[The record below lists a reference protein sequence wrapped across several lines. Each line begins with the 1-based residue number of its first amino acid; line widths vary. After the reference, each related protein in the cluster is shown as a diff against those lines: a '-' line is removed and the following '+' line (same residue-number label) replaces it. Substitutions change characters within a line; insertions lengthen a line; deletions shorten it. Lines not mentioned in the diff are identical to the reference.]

1 MEPTCRIKV
10 LKLKGSQG
18 KEIEDTLIEEVR
30 FDIRLNGEKLVS
42 LVATPVELEALA
54 VGYLLSEGIV
64 TRERGLAAL
73 KVVQEGMH
81 LDVSADAI
89 DSESVKRLSAETV
102 MLSGCGKGH
111 ASNIDPQHIEQAVNR
126 SDYRVSAQTLC
137 AAMEGFLDHCKLY
150 FETGAV
156 HTAQL
161 IFEDGSYL
169 VSEDIALHNA
179 VDKVMGKAAI
189 AQRDTSRAMLLLS
202 GRLTSEMV
210 AKSVMHVIPIVA
222 SRTAATCI
230 GVKIAEKFGVT
241 LAGFVRGD
249 KMNLYAHPHRIIV

>member
-1 MEPTCRIKV
+1 MEPTCRINIV
-10 LKLKGSQG
+10 RLKGSQ
-18 KEIEDTLIEEVR
+18 KKQIEDTLIEEVR
-30 FDIRLNGEKLVS
+30 FDIWLNGNKLIG
-42 LVATPVELEALA
+42 LVATPIELEALA
-54 VGYLLSEGIV
+54 IGYLVSENII
-64 TRERGLAAL
+64 ERDA
-73 KVVQEGMH
+73 
-81 LDVSADAI
+81 DVSALAFSQDGMRI
-89 DSESVKRLSAETV
+89 DIAFDHAKAESIERLTSEAV

-111 ASNIDPQHIEQAVNR
+111 ASNIDPERIEKAVN
-126 SDYRVSAQTLC
+126 SSSYTVDAVKLC
-137 AAMEGFLDHCKLY
+137 NAMEGFLDHCKFY

-161 IFEDGSYL
+161 IFEDESYL
-169 VSEDIALHNA
+169 VAEDIALHNA
-179 VDKVMGKAAI
+179 IDKVMGKAVMAG
-189 AQRDTSRAMLLLS
+189 RDVSRAMLLLS

-210 AKSVMHVIPIVA
+210 AKSVMHGVPVVA